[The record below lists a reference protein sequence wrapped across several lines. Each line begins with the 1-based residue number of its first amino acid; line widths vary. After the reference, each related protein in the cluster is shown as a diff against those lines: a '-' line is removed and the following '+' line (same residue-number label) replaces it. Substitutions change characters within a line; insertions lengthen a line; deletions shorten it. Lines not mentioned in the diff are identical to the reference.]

1 MGAGA
6 EVLPLRT
13 GLTGKGS
20 RVASLHQERGGGGRG
35 GGRVVR
41 VSYHSYGAHSSQ
53 VSPDLDP
60 WS

>member
-20 RVASLHQERGGGGRG
+20 RVASLHQERGGVGVAG
-35 GGRVVR
+35 
-41 VSYHSYGAHSSQ
+41 
-53 VSPDLDP
+53 
-60 WS
+60 WSEFHIIAMAPTPHR

>member
-20 RVASLHQERGGGGRG
+20 RVASLHQERGGGGAG
-35 GGRVVR
+35 GWQGGQ
-41 VSYHSYGAHSSQ
+41 SFIS
-53 VSPDLDP
+53 
-60 WS
+60 

>member
-20 RVASLHQERGGGGRG
+20 RVASLHQERGGGAWGWQG
-35 GGRVVR
+35 GQ
-41 VSYHSYGAHSSQ
+41 SFIS
-53 VSPDLDP
+53 
-60 WS
+60 